1 MPRSVPRTLGLL
13 GALYFSQGLPFGF
26 FIQALPAVLRQA
38 GVSLAAIGLSTLLS
52 LPWALKLVWAPLVDR
67 HAGSRLGARRGW
79 LLPLQLASVAL
90 LLALALVD
98 PARSL
103 AWLVLGVLLTNL
115 LAATQDIAADGLAVD
130 LLRRHERG
138 LGNGVQV
145 AGYRVG
151 MIVGG
156 GALLVAFEHL
166 GWALTFATAALLLLL
181 ATLPVWAFRE
191 PPRPAP
197 AARVE
202 PGLRQTLRWFTR
214 DPERRGWLVVLA
226 LYKAGE
232 YLGTSML
239 RPFFIDRGLGLADLG
254 VLLGGVG
261 FAAGL
266 VGALVGGAAVERL
279 GRRRA
284 LLWFG
289 VLQAAAVAGY
299 AWSVSPQAHGVRIW
313 GPVVLEHL
321 ASGMATAALFTL
333 MMDRCRPEH
342 AAADYTLQ
350 ASLVVA
356 ATGAAAAL
364 GGSTAQWLGYGPSFL
379 LGGAAS
385 LVAVGLAWRGPLRVP
400 ERARSEDEAELRSSI
415 HGGVHGE

>member
-1 MPRSVPRTLGLL
+1 MTAKPSSMPRTLGLL
-13 GALYFSQGLPFGF
+13 AALYFSQGLPFGF
-26 FIQALPAVLRQA
+26 FIQALPAVLRQQ
-38 GVSLAAIGLSTLLS
+38 GVSLAAIGLSTLLM

-67 HAGSRLGARRGW
+67 HQGSCLGPRRGW

-90 LLALALVD
+90 LLALAFAD
-98 PARSL
+98 PAESL

-115 LAATQDIAADGLAVD
+115 LAATQDIAADGLAID

-156 GALLVAFEHL
+156 GALLLAFDHL
-166 GWALTFATAALLLLL
+166 GWALTFASAALLLLL
-181 ATLPVWAFRE
+181 ATVPVWAFRE
-191 PPRPAP
+191 PPRPAAP
-197 AARVE
+197 ATRTE
-202 PGLRQTLRWFTR
+202 PSLRETLRWFTR
-214 DPERRGWLVVLA
+214 DSERRGWLVVLA

-239 RPFFIDRGLGLADLG
+239 RPFYIDRGLGLSDLG

-299 AWSVSPQAHGVRIW
+299 TWSVSPEAHGVRIW
-313 GPVVLEHL
+313 GPVALEHL

-342 AAADYTLQ
+342 AASDYTLQ

-356 ATGAAAAL
+356 ASAGAAAL
-364 GGSTAQWLGYGPSFL
+364 GGSTAQWLGYGPTFL
-379 LGGAAS
+379 IGGAAS
-385 LVAVGLAWRGPLRVP
+385 LVAVGLAWRGPARVRDRVN
-400 ERARSEDEAELRSSI
+400 EE
-415 HGGVHGE
+415 

>member
-13 GALYFSQGLPFGF
+13 SALYFSQGLPFGF
-26 FIQALPAVLRQA
+26 FIQALPAVLRQQ
-38 GVSLAAIGLSTLLS
+38 GVSLAAIGLSTLLT
-52 LPWALKLVWAPLVDR
+52 LPWALKLLWAPLVDR
-67 HAGSRLGARRGW
+67 HQGSRLGPRRGW
-79 LLPLQLASVAL
+79 LLPLQLASAALLVAL
-90 LLALALVD
+90 AFVD
-98 PARSL
+98 PSASL

-115 LAATQDIAADGLAVD
+115 LAATQDVAADGLAID

-156 GALLVAFEHL
+156 GALLIAFDRL
-166 GWALTFATAALLLLL
+166 GWALTFASAAVLMLL
-181 ATLPVWAFRE
+181 ATIPVWSLRE
-191 PPRPAP
+191 PPRPASP
-197 AARVE
+197 AAPAV
-202 PGLRQTLRWFTR
+202 PGVRDTLRWLTR
-214 DPERRGWLVVLA
+214 DAEQRWWLVVLV

-239 RPFFIDRGLGLADLG
+239 RPFLVDRGLGLSELG

-266 VGALVGGAAVERL
+266 VGALAGGVAVERL

-284 LLWFG
+284 LLWLG
-289 VLQAAAVAGY
+289 LVQAAAVASY
-299 AWSVSPQAHGVRIW
+299 AWSASPEAQGVRIW
-313 GPVVLEHL
+313 GPVLVEHL

-342 AAADYTLQ
+342 AASDYTLQ

-356 ATGAAAAL
+356 ATGMAAAL
-364 GGSTAQWLGYGPSFL
+364 GGTTAGWLGYGPNFL
-379 LGGAAS
+379 LGAAAS
-385 LVAVGLAWRGPLRVP
+385 LVAVVLAWRGPARVRDTVHYDAL
-400 ERARSEDEAELRSSI
+400 ERPL
-415 HGGVHGE
+415 HG

>member
-1 MPRSVPRTLGLL
+1 MSRSIPRTLGLL
-13 GALYFSQGLPFGF
+13 SVLYFSQGLPFGF
-26 FIQALPAVLRQA
+26 FVQALPAVMRQQ
-38 GVSLAAIGLSTLLS
+38 GVSLAAIGLGTLLT
-52 LPWALKLVWAPLVDR
+52 LPWALKLLWAPLVDR
-67 HAGSRLGARRGW
+67 RGGSRLGARRGW
-79 LLPLQLASVAL
+79 LLPLQLGSVAL
-90 LLALALVD
+90 LVALAFVD
-98 PARSL
+98 PAHSL
-103 AWLVLGVLLTNL
+103 AWLVVGVLLTNL

-166 GWALTFATAALLLLL
+166 GWAWTFAGAALLMLL
-181 ATLPVWAFRE
+181 ATGPVWAFRE
-191 PPRPAP
+191 PPRPVGERSRA
-197 AARVE
+197 E
-202 PGLRQTLRWFTR
+202 PSVRQTLRWFTR
-214 DPERRGWLVVLA
+214 DPERRWWLVVLA

-239 RPFFIDRGLGLADLG
+239 RPFYIDRGLGLADLG

-261 FAAGL
+261 FCAGL
-266 VGALVGGAAVERL
+266 VGALVGGTAVQRL

-284 LLWFG
+284 LLGFG

-299 AWSVSPQAHGVRIW
+299 AWSVAPEAEGVRIW

-356 ATGAAAAL
+356 ATSAAAAL
-364 GGSTAQWLGYGPSFL
+364 GGSTAQWLGYGPNFL

-385 LVAVGLAWRGPLRVP
+385 LFAVGLAWRGPGRVR
-400 ERARSEDEAELRSSI
+400 EE
-415 HGGVHGE
+415 

>member
-1 MPRSVPRTLGLL
+1 MSRSAPRTLGLL
-13 GALYFSQGLPFGF
+13 ATLYFSQGLPFGF
-26 FIQALPAVLRQA
+26 FIQALPAVLRQQ
-38 GVSLAAIGLSTLLS
+38 GVSLAAIGLSTLLT
-52 LPWALKLVWAPLVDR
+52 LPWALKLFWAPLVDR
-67 HAGSRLGARRGW
+67 HQGSRLGPRRGW
-79 LLPLQLASVAL
+79 LVPLQLASVAL
-90 LLALALVD
+90 LVALAFVD
-98 PARSL
+98 PAVSL
-103 AWLVLGVLLTNL
+103 SWLVLGVLLTNL
-115 LAATQDIAADGLAVD
+115 LAATQDIAADGLAID

-156 GALLVAFEHL
+156 GALLVAFEYL
-166 GWALTFATAALLLLL
+166 GWALTFASAALLMLL
-181 ATLPVWAFRE
+181 ATGPVWAFRE
-191 PPRPAP
+191 PPQSTVAHG
-197 AARVE
+197 E
-202 PGLRQTLRWFTR
+202 PVLRQTLRHTLQWFTR
-214 DPERRGWLVVLA
+214 DPERRWWLVVLA

-261 FAAGL
+261 FCAGL

-289 VLQAAAVAGY
+289 VLQAATVAGY
-299 AWSVSPQAHGVRIW
+299 AWSVSPEAQGLRIW
-313 GPVVLEHL
+313 GPVALEHL

-342 AAADYTLQ
+342 AASDYTLQ

-356 ATGAAAAL
+356 VTGAAAAL
-364 GGSTAQWLGYGPSFL
+364 GGSTAQWLGYGPNFL
-379 LGGAAS
+379 LGGAVS
-385 LVAVGLAWRGPLRVP
+385 LVAVVLAWRGPARVNDIP
-400 ERARSEDEAELRSSI
+400 VVPAKN
-415 HGGVHGE
+415 GE

>member
-13 GALYFSQGLPFGF
+13 SALYFSQGLPFGF
-26 FIQALPAVLRQA
+26 FVQALPAVMRQE
-38 GVSLAAIGLSTLLS
+38 GVSLAAIGLGTLLT
-52 LPWALKLVWAPLVDR
+52 LPWALKLLWAPLVDR
-67 HAGSRLGARRGW
+67 RGGSPLGARRGW

-90 LLALALVD
+90 LVALAFVD
-98 PARSL
+98 PARAL
-103 AWLVLGVLLTNL
+103 PWLLLGVLLTNL
-115 LAATQDIAADGLAVD
+115 LAATQDVAADGLAVD

-166 GWALTFATAALLLLL
+166 GWAWTFACAALLLLL
-181 ATLPVWAFRE
+181 ATGPVWAFRE
-191 PPRPAP
+191 PPRPVAATAP
-197 AARVE
+197 AVPSVRDM
-202 PGLRQTLRWFTR
+202 LRWFTR
-214 DPERRGWLVVLA
+214 DRERRWWLVVLA

-239 RPFFIDRGLGLADLG
+239 RPFYIDRGLGLGDLG

-261 FAAGL
+261 FCAGL
-266 VGALVGGAAVERL
+266 LGALVGGAAVERL

-289 VLQAAAVAGY
+289 VLQAASVAGY
-299 AWSVSPQAHGVRIW
+299 AWSVPPEAEGVRIW
-313 GPVVLEHL
+313 GPVVLEHV

-342 AAADYTLQ
+342 AASDYTLQ

-356 ATGAAAAL
+356 ATSAAAAL
-364 GGSTAQWLGYGPSFL
+364 GGSTAQWLGYGPNFL

-385 LVAVGLAWRGPLRVP
+385 LVAVALAWRGPGRMREP
-400 ERARSEDEAELRSSI
+400 
-415 HGGVHGE
+415 